1 MENKNVNSSYWEFY
15 LNTTTCNNLVYIEVY
30 HEERYVDT
38 IFGSDIDEVIS
49 KLEKFMHSRIVH
61 TFLAM
66 RHYDI
71 TNFVSSIKAY

>member
-1 MENKNVNSSYWEFY
+1 MERKEINSSYWEFY
-15 LNTTTCNNLVYIEVY
+15 LNTTTCNNLVYIEIY
-30 HEERYVDT
+30 HEECHVKT
-38 IFGSDIDEVIS
+38 IFGSDIDEVVS
-49 KLEKFMHSRIVH
+49 KLEDFMHPMVVH

>member
-1 MENKNVNSSYWEFY
+1 MESKEINSSYWEFF
-15 LNTTTCNNLVYIEVY
+15 LNKTTCDSLVYIEVY
-30 HEERYVDT
+30 HEERHVKT
-38 IFGSDIDEVIS
+38 IFGSDVDEVIR
-49 KLEKFMHSRIVH
+49 KLEEFMHPMVVH